1 MTASGD
7 RAGPLDQPSVRR
19 WLDAHARQWG
29 AGGAD
34 PDGTARGAVLL
45 RFCERVGNTPD
56 ELVASLFR
64 PTPEGPRIRL
74 KRRREVMAQIDE
86 FEAEAG
92 DRNAGNVV
100 RSFLIHN
107 GVALSARPLV

>member
-1 MTASGD
+1 MSAPQD
-7 RAGPLDQPSVRR
+7 PDAPLEEASVRR
-19 WLDAHARQWG
+19 WLNAHAQQWG
-29 AGGAD
+29 AGGGD
-34 PDGTARGAVLL
+34 PEGTARGAVLL
-45 RFCERVGNTPD
+45 RFCKRIETTPD

-74 KRRREVMAQIDE
+74 KRRREVIALIDE
-86 FEAEAG
+86 FEADVG